1 MEGWGCWGRLW
12 SAHQNL
18 AYWKA
23 KRLPYPTEC
32 TWKFNTPSVS
42 QRNKNSSSWASKVE
56 NRSGLTIR
64 TCASLLHPP
73 PPPSF
78 GILPGGPLGDRAI
91 LGHTQRACL
100 AVTIFPLEMWV
111 LHWSCPVAAQE
122 CTRAACPCYVCFRA
136 PGVYSCIPTVL
147 FTP

>member
-23 KRLPYPTEC
+23 KRLHYPTEC